1 MDTIQVYVYICIYAC
16 LPVCAHI
23 YIYKF
28 INLLKAIIGWYKK
41 GQSVLGSVY
50 SVKNLHKIVVY
61 PMDIS
66 DI

>member
-1 MDTIQVYVYICIYAC
+1 MLWTQFKYMCVYVYM
-16 LPVCAHI
+16 PVCAHI

-28 INLLKAIIGWYKK
+28 INLLKAIIRWYEK
-41 GQSVLGSVY
+41 GQSALGSVY

-61 PMDIS
+61 PKNIS